1 MMQGLTQQEAKNR
14 LRQDGKNELAEAPKS
29 KPVRM
34 FLGQFRDVMV
44 MILLAATMV
53 SVLLGEWTDAIT
65 IILIVLLNAILG
77 FIQEFRTER
86 TLETLRQMTAPTAAV
101 CRDGTW
107 QTISAA
113 ELVRGDLIRL
123 EAGDRVPADAALVTA
138 SGIAANESILTGESA
153 AVSKTAGAETDTDNA
168 LHKKNVVYA
177 GTAILRGSATACV
190 IATGTKTQMGQISD
204 LLHDVTVSQTPLQK
218 RLAGLGK
225 VVALL
230 CIVVCILV
238 FFAGVFRGEP
248 IFDMLMTGITIA
260 IAAIPEGLP
269 ATVTIALAL
278 AVSRMMK
285 HQALVNRLHSVETL
299 GCAGILCADK
309 TGTITENDMTVTD
322 LVISTAHFS
331 VDQCIRQ
338 QGAAVS
344 PEQHPALQT
353 LLACCMLCTTAEHTP
368 GQNPIGD
375 PTETALLIQRKRLAS
390 LGNAASNAIPS
401 TTSNL
406 STAKP
411 KRWKSRFLTMA
422 QNGNT
427 SRVQQTVCC
436 HSAHNCYM
444 ERLSPR

>member
-168 LHKKNVVYA
+168 LHRFPTCCTMSQFLKRRCKNV
-177 GTAILRGSATACV
+177 LPDWEKSLHCSALSCV
-190 IATGTKTQMGQISD
+190 FWSF
-204 LLHDVTVSQTPLQK
+204 SQ
-218 RLAGLGK
+218 G
-225 VVALL
+225 
-230 CIVVCILV
+230 
-238 FFAGVFRGEP
+238 FSGE
-248 IFDMLMTGITIA
+248 
-260 IAAIPEGLP
+260 
-269 ATVTIALAL
+269 
-278 AVSRMMK
+278 
-285 HQALVNRLHSVETL
+285 N
-299 GCAGILCADK
+299 
-309 TGTITENDMTVTD
+309 
-322 LVISTAHFS
+322 
-331 VDQCIRQ
+331 
-338 QGAAVS
+338 
-344 PEQHPALQT
+344 
-353 LLACCMLCTTAEHTP
+353 
-368 GQNPIGD
+368 
-375 PTETALLIQRKRLAS
+375 
-390 LGNAASNAIPS
+390 
-401 TTSNL
+401 
-406 STAKP
+406 
-411 KRWKSRFLTMA
+411 RFLI
-422 QNGNT
+422 
-427 SRVQQTVCC
+427 C
-436 HSAHNCYM
+436 
-444 ERLSPR
+444 

>member
-168 LHKKNVVYA
+168 LHKKN
-177 GTAILRGSATACV
+177 G
-190 IATGTKTQMGQISD
+190 M
-204 LLHDVTVSQTPLQK
+204 
-218 RLAGLGK
+218 
-225 VVALL
+225 
-230 CIVVCILV
+230 
-238 FFAGVFRGEP
+238 
-248 IFDMLMTGITIA
+248 
-260 IAAIPEGLP
+260 
-269 ATVTIALAL
+269 
-278 AVSRMMK
+278 
-285 HQALVNRLHSVETL
+285 
-299 GCAGILCADK
+299 
-309 TGTITENDMTVTD
+309 
-322 LVISTAHFS
+322 
-331 VDQCIRQ
+331 
-338 QGAAVS
+338 
-344 PEQHPALQT
+344 
-353 LLACCMLCTTAEHTP
+353 
-368 GQNPIGD
+368 
-375 PTETALLIQRKRLAS
+375 
-390 LGNAASNAIPS
+390 
-401 TTSNL
+401 
-406 STAKP
+406 
-411 KRWKSRFLTMA
+411 
-422 QNGNT
+422 
-427 SRVQQTVCC
+427 
-436 HSAHNCYM
+436 
-444 ERLSPR
+444 

>member
-107 QTISAA
+107 HTISAA

-299 GCAGILCADK
+299 GCAGVLCADK
-309 TGTITENDMTVTD
+309 TGTIT
-322 LVISTAHFS
+322 
-331 VDQCIRQ
+331 
-338 QGAAVS
+338 
-344 PEQHPALQT
+344 
-353 LLACCMLCTTAEHTP
+353 
-368 GQNPIGD
+368 
-375 PTETALLIQRKRLAS
+375 
-390 LGNAASNAIPS
+390 LGNRQAYAFIPVDGASEEELADAAQ
-401 TTSNL
+401 L
-406 STAKP
+406 SSLADETP
-411 KRWKSRFLTMA
+411 EGERRKSSQICENILRQRGDQA
-422 QNGNT
+422 
-427 SRVQQTVCC
+427 
-436 HSAHNCYM
+436 
-444 ERLSPR
+444 

>member
-153 AVSKTAGAETDTDNA
+153 AVSKIAGAETDTDNA

-177 GTAILRGSATACV
+177 GTAILRRLCHCLRHCNGHKNAD
-190 IATGTKTQMGQISD
+190 GTD
-204 LLHDVTVSQTPLQK
+204 F
-218 RLAGLGK
+218 RLAARCHSFSNTAAKTSCRTGK
-225 VVALL
+225 SR
-230 CIVVCILV
+230 C
-238 FFAGVFRGEP
+238 
-248 IFDMLMTGITIA
+248 
-260 IAAIPEGLP
+260 
-269 ATVTIALAL
+269 IALHCRVYSGL
-278 AVSRMMK
+278 FRRSFPR
-285 HQALVNRLHSVETL
+285 R
-299 GCAGILCADK
+299 
-309 TGTITENDMTVTD
+309 TD
-322 LVISTAHFS
+322 F
-331 VDQCIRQ
+331 
-338 QGAAVS
+338 
-344 PEQHPALQT
+344 
-353 LLACCMLCTTAEHTP
+353 
-368 GQNPIGD
+368 
-375 PTETALLIQRKRLAS
+375 
-390 LGNAASNAIPS
+390 
-401 TTSNL
+401 
-406 STAKP
+406 
-411 KRWKSRFLTMA
+411 
-422 QNGNT
+422 
-427 SRVQQTVCC
+427 
-436 HSAHNCYM
+436 
-444 ERLSPR
+444 